1 MEESATFGPDLR
13 ERCVTNELLIPLPIF
28 RAEYR
33 NEVRSSHIVP
43 YVYQVGTTSVP
54 RSGHPPDGEERAL
67 VAVEPY
73 GRPLFRAGGGQ
84 FAHIPA
90 DWGQTEG
97 RYGLSTE
104 IG

>member
-1 MEESATFGPDLR
+1 MEPHWQIS
-13 ERCVTNELLIPLPIF
+13 LLIASSLPIF

-54 RSGHPPDGEERAL
+54 RTGHPPDREERAL

-73 GRPLFRAGGGQ
+73 ARHVFRAAGGQ

-97 RYGLSTE
+97 TYGLTTE